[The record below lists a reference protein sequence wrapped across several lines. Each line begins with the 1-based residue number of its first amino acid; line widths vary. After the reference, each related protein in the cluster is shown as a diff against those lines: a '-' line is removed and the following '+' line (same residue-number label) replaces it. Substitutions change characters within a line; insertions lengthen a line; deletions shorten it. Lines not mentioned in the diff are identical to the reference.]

1 MRRPLQIIRGQDL
14 PKYISPQQTV
24 EDTPKFS
31 PHVVRFE
38 LKIAVALLLTEE
50 KSKATFDSR
59 LRLSI
64 EEACRA
70 FEKHLQEGNYDG
82 GN

>member
-1 MRRPLQIIRGQDL
+1 MQIIRGQDL

-31 PHVVRFE
+31 PHVVRVE

-50 KSKATFDSR
+50 KRKAN
-59 LRLSI
+59 L
-64 EEACRA
+64 
-70 FEKHLQEGNYDG
+70 
-82 GN
+82 

>member
-1 MRRPLQIIRGQDL
+1 MQIIRGQDL

-31 PHVVRFE
+31 PHVVRFK
-38 LKIAVALLLTEE
+38 LKTSVALLLTEE